1 MRKVSFNHILGLH
14 MRSQPIEAVCAN
26 ILRAALPSFSHD
38 HIDGALSGDQEA
50 AGMLAFT
57 NNNMRPLVLSCLY
70 ACCPDSAGFREGLAD
85 IWGHD
90 GPIVL
95 QNIDNDLLRS
105 MFECGGQPPLDL
117 PKLVTVYRGGQNDFD
132 KLRRGWSWTTD
143 RRVAAWFAL
152 RFLGSPLVIK
162 ANVRSSSILH
172 GCNERREKEVVI
184 AGGVRRATISGTPGD
199 WEAEA
204 AAWHADATKPYE
216 QVF

>member
-1 MRKVSFNHILGLH
+1 MRKVSFNDILGLH
-14 MRSQPIEAVCAN
+14 MRGQPIEAVCAN
-26 ILRAALPSFSHD
+26 ILRAELPSFSHD
-38 HIDGALSGDQEA
+38 YIDRALSGDQEA

-57 NNNMRPLVLSCLY
+57 NNNMRPLVLFCLY
-70 ACCPDSAGFREGLAD
+70 ACCPHSAGFRVGLND

-105 MFECGGQPPLDL
+105 MFESGGQPPLDL
-117 PKLVTVYRGGQNDFD
+117 PKLITVYRGGQDDFD
-132 KLRRGWSWTTD
+132 KLRRGWSWTTH
-143 RRVAAWFAL
+143 RGVAAWFAL
-152 RFLGSPLVIK
+152 RFPENALVVT
-162 ANVRSSSILH
+162 ASVRSSSILH

-184 AGGVRRATISGTPGD
+184 ADGVRRATISGTPGD

-216 QVF
+216 LKF